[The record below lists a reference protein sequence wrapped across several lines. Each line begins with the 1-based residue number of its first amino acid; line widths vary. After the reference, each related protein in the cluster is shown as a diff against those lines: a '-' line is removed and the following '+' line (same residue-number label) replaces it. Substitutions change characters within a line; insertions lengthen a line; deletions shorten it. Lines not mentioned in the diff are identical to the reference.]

1 MPVGLSLQWVG
12 ECAASKAQ
20 ESWAEKKEPASF
32 FCFVFIKIE
41 LIYNVE
47 PASLAALQ
55 GDA

>member
-1 MPVGLSLQWVG
+1 MGLSLQWVG

-20 ESWAEKKEPASF
+20 ESWAEKKEPVSF